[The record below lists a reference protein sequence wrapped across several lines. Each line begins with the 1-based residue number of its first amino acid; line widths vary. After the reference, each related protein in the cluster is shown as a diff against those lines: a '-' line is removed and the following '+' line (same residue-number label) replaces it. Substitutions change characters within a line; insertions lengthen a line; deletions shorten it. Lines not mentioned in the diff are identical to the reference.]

1 MSQQIFNPRSNFI
14 ASSND
19 NDTEMKEPN
28 ANQKNFNAMFGYERK
43 VFKFNL
49 DPNLLATNL
58 INFLDEN
65 LLLKTT
71 NLKENGVIKQIIDKV
86 DELSNNLITVVKD
99 FQSKLQELEDKN
111 YSYAV
116 KNNSKVESNENAI
129 HSLELSVI
137 KVNESISKCID
148 KIKTLEDFKTNIE
161 TNLNKIIN
169 EIKEKQNAND
179 TTNKKVEKI
188 EELLQNNNIKIE
200 DIKAENKKEIQ
211 NIKIDEYEKNANE
224 KVLKFKLFQKNN
236 IIYFND
242 ITKDCGDEGEKEK
255 ELVDKCKIVFK
266 KDKDT
271 EKNIT
276 YEISTKSKDWE
287 FSRQMKN
294 IMKRIYRARYY
305 KRVNF
310 RNLDHVFRMKW
321 SENQIQFEKIKAT
334 QRYVNNNNFFV
345 KVKNAMIF
353 VINKGKFKK
362 NLNRFNKFK
371 FYNNFYNNQNLLG
384 KFNNNFNTNQNVN
397 RNINNKNN
405 SQNNNNNNNNNRRNN
420 NKSFNNKKRFNNKR
434 FNNNKR
440 YMYRNNYNRNRFYNN
455 NNNPKYGFIK
465 KVILI
470 PKANGFNQRGQN
482 FQF

>member
-1 MSQQIFNPRSNFI
+1 MFKEKFDYLGDRIYEYTSI
-14 ASSND
+14 ND
-19 NDTEMKEPN
+19 KKVEENENKI
-28 ANQKNFNAMFGYERK
+28 KN
-43 VFKFNL
+43 L
-49 DPNLLATNL
+49 QS
-58 INFLDEN
+58 
-65 LLLKTT
+65 
-71 NLKENGVIKQIIDKV
+71 GVIKIH
-86 DELSNNLITVVKD
+86 ELINI
-99 FQSKLQELEDKN
+99 
-111 YSYAV
+111 
-116 KNNSKVESNENAI
+116 SNERISAI
-129 HSLELSVI
+129 
-137 KVNESISKCID
+137 
-148 KIKTLEDFKTNIE
+148 EDFKNKTMANIE
-161 TNLNKIIN
+161 NVLKNIN
-169 EIKEKQNAND
+169 EKQAAND

-224 KVLKFKLFQKNN
+224 KNLKFKLFQKNN

-255 ELVDKCKIVFK
+255 EIVDKCKIIFK
-266 KDKDT
+266 KDKNT

-371 FYNNFYNNQNLLG
+371 FYNNFYNNQNLLDL
-384 KFNNNFNTNQNVN
+384 
-397 RNINNKNN
+397 I
-405 SQNNNNNNNNNRRNN
+405 
-420 NKSFNNKKRFNNKR
+420 
-434 FNNNKR
+434 
-440 YMYRNNYNRNRFYNN
+440 
-455 NNNPKYGFIK
+455 I
-465 KVILI
+465 ILI
-470 PKANGFNQRGQN
+470 QTKMSIET
-482 FQF
+482 

>member
-28 ANQKNFNAMFGYERK
+28 ANQQNFNAMFGYERK

-211 NIKIDEYEKNANE
+211 NIKIDEYEKNSNE
-224 KVLKFKLFQKNN
+224 KDLKFKLFQKNN

-266 KDKDT
+266 KDKNT

-362 NLNRFNKFK
+362 
-371 FYNNFYNNQNLLG
+371 
-384 KFNNNFNTNQNVN
+384 
-397 RNINNKNN
+397 I
-405 SQNNNNNNNNNRRNN
+405 
-420 NKSFNNKKRFNNKR
+420 
-434 FNNNKR
+434 
-440 YMYRNNYNRNRFYNN
+440 
-455 NNNPKYGFIK
+455 
-465 KVILI
+465 
-470 PKANGFNQRGQN
+470 
-482 FQF
+482 